1 MTELSFAKSFL
12 STLDARPLKLPA
24 DHISDPKTFTPK
36 GPYTLPRM
44 SKPMTRAYQKPA
56 PGAQKTVSITLK
68 SMRNPPLEMK
78 LQEQSL
84 DTSILDLKN
93 AVAREVGLEGVGKVR
108 VLWQKKPCADSKS
121 VKDVVG
127 DLEVGGEGVEFSV
140 MIIGGVGGADDSKK
154 SEPTTEMEV
163 DTPPVAQGPSGEEVL
178 GTEEF
183 WGDLRGFLVQRLR
196 DEGKAGEVFEAFRG
210 AWRERGAG

>member
-1 MTELSFAKSFL
+1 
-12 STLDARPLKLPA
+12 
-24 DHISDPKTFTPK
+24 
-36 GPYTLPRM
+36 
-44 SKPMTRAYQKPA
+44 
-56 PGAQKTVSITLK
+56 
-68 SMRNPPLEMK
+68 MK

-84 DTSILDLKN
+84 DTSILDLKT

-108 VLWQKKPCADSKS
+108 VLWQKKPCADSKC
-121 VKDVVG
+121 VKDVIG
-127 DLEVGGEGVEFSV
+127 DSEDGSEGVEFSV
-140 MIIGGVGGADDSKK
+140 MIIGGSAGADDAKK
-154 SEPTTEMEV
+154 SEPPTEMEV

-210 AWRERGAG
+210 AWRESRGG